1 MEWLKKIAPTVGTL
15 LGGPLGGIAAQ
26 ALGDILG
33 GEKTVDAVT
42 NALQKNT
49 LTAEQLAAI
58 KKADAEL
65 ELKLKEMGVELAKIE
80 MQDRDSARQMQ
91 SATGSWTPAALACVV
106 TLGFFGILMGL
117 MTGDLKLW
125 DNPGLTLL
133 LGALSTSWGCV
144 ISFYFGASHQQ
155 NTPVK

>member
-1 MEWLKKIAPTVGTL
+1 MEWLKKVAPTIGTL

-49 LTAEQLAAI
+49 LTAEQLAAV
-58 KKADAEL
+58 KKADADL
-65 ELKLKEMGVELAKIE
+65 EIKMKEMGIEVEKLEAA
-80 MQDRDSARQMQ
+80 DRASARQMQ
-91 SATGSWTPAALACVV
+91 QSTNSWTPPVLAAIV
-106 TLGFFGILMGL
+106 TTGFFGILMGL

-125 DNPGLTLL
+125 DHSGLTML
-133 LGALSTSWGCV
+133 LGSLSSAWVCV
-144 ISFYFGASHQQ
+144 ISFYFGSSHQQ
-155 NTPVK
+155 NTPK

>member
-1 MEWLKKIAPTVGTL
+1 VDWLKSIAPTVGTL

-33 GEKTVDAVT
+33 GEKTVSAVT

-49 LTAEQLAAI
+49 LTADQLAAI
-58 KKADAEL
+58 KEADAKL
-65 ELKLKEMGVELAKIE
+65 ELRLKEMGVELANLE
-80 MQDRDSARQMQ
+80 MQDRSSARQMQ
-91 SATGSWTPAALACVV
+91 TQTGAWTPAALACVV
-106 TLGFFGILMGL
+106 TVGFFGILVGL

-133 LGALSTSWGCV
+133 LGALSTAWGCV

-155 NTPVK
+155 TPPAK

>member
-1 MEWLKKIAPTVGTL
+1 MEWLKTIAPTVGTL

-33 GEKTVDAVT
+33 GEKTVSAVK
-42 NALQKNT
+42 NALEKNT
-49 LTAEQLAAI
+49 LTAEQLAAV
-58 KKADAEL
+58 KKADADL
-65 ELKLKEMGVELAKIE
+65 ELRLKEMGIDLAKIE
-80 MQDRDSARQMQ
+80 AQDRDGARKMQ
-91 SATGSWTPAALACVV
+91 SVTNSWTPPVLSCVV
-106 TLGFFGILMGL
+106 TLGFFSILIGL

-155 NTPVK
+155 TK